1 MNTRMISHQELVYL
15 QNRAA
20 ECERLEALVN
30 NPQTDEFLGAVRA
43 EMAHQVERW
52 GEAHDRNKSAQNWFW
67 LVGYLAGKALRAAI
81 TGDKPKALHHCV
93 SSAAA
98 LGNWFKAVQADTSG
112 CGAGED
118 KDIAPLADGGREGEE
133 PEPLA

>member
-1 MNTRMISHQELVYL
+1 MNTHLISAEELQQL
-15 QNRAA
+15 RAA
-20 ECERLEALVN
+20 AAEAQRLDALIN

-52 GEAHDRNKSAQNWFW
+52 GEAHDRDKSASNWFW

-93 SSAAA
+93 SSAAV

-112 CGAGED
+112 CGAGAD
-118 KDIAPLADGGREGEE
+118 RDIAPLAEGGREGD
-133 PEPLA
+133 PQ